1 LIEVHR
7 EEWKPLLAI
16 GAGDV
21 TQLLKKC
28 GLIAAKPTFDPRR
41 IARLDAH
48 TAMFER
54 ARMGTSSVAICTN
67 DVAFFELSE

>member
-1 LIEVHR
+1 VIEVHR
-7 EEWKPLLAI
+7 EEWKPLLAV

-48 TAMFER
+48 TAMF
-54 ARMGTSSVAICTN
+54 
-67 DVAFFELSE
+67 

>member
-1 LIEVHR
+1 VIEVHR
-7 EEWKPLLAI
+7 EEWKPRLAV

-28 GLIAAKPTFDPRR
+28 GLIAAKLTFDPRR
-41 IARLDAH
+41 IARLDVH
-48 TAMFER
+48 TATFQR

-67 DVAFFELSE
+67 DVALFELSE